1 MKQQNFDR
9 IQANSSHETITRIS
23 KDRVKKMTKP
33 DCSKMFSIS
42 VPVLRAVFYKKTL
55 ALANKKA
62 KEMKKARPGIEVI
75 IKNPEK

>member
-1 MKQQNFDR
+1 MKDLDK
-9 IQANSSHETITRIS
+9 IYANSDHHTITRIS
-23 KDRVKKMTKP
+23 KDRVKKINKP

-42 VPVLRAVFYKKTL
+42 VPALRATFYKKTL

-62 KEMKKARPGIEVI
+62 KELKKARPGIEII